1 MVFPSQPEP
10 IEEGRSRFSSLMREH
25 HRELLVFAGAATRN
39 REAAQD
45 IVQDAF
51 VSAWRKFGEFDES
64 RDFGSWMRGIV
75 RNKIK
80 DWFRSQ
86 LRQPSRPGLDE
97 SDFQWL
103 EAGIA
108 AWQSSR
114 ESGHGIYDIVESC
127 IARLPANFRDA
138 VRQFYFEKESGD
150 EAASALAISPANLR
164 KRLERARA
172 LLHDC
177 IAGKTAPVPQTR
189 TEQSHV

>member
-10 IEEGRSRFSSLMREH
+10 TEEGRIRFSTLMREH

-45 IVQDAF
+45 IVQEAL
-51 VSAWRKFGEFDES
+51 VIAWRKFDDFDES
-64 RDFGSWMRGIV
+64 RDFGAWMRGIV

-80 DWFRSQ
+80 DWFRAQ
-86 LRQPSRPGLDE
+86 LRQPLGPVLDE
-97 SDFQWL
+97 SELNAL
-103 EAGIA
+103 ESGITL
-108 AWQSSR
+108 WQSSR
-114 ESGHGIYDIVESC
+114 ESGPGIYEIVEVC
-127 IARLPANFRDA
+127 IARLPSNFRDA

-172 LLHDC
+172 LLHEC
-177 IAGKTAPVPQTR
+177 IAGKTAPVTQIR